1 MYPIIASLLLTATAT
16 PDAIGLHAV
25 QQSIDRGEVR
35 TGASLVQSFDV
46 QYRGTSGT
54 LSITAIETPCG
65 CLKPSASKSQLRP
78 GEKSIITVTVN
89 TLTQPEALHTWRVKV
104 RYRIMPDAGLP
115 QPPDV
120 QPDAELELK
129 LSATLLREITVT
141 PPMIA
146 LSTTGET
153 TQTLSVRDHRAKS
166 LTVLTAT
173 TTSPHLTATIVPTA
187 ATENGVRAIPISVHL
202 KDSYPTGQNDETVVL
217 TTDDPLYPELR
228 VPIRVLKRKAGGI
241 VPSPDSVEVRVSKSL
256 DESSTLLQLRAPNR
270 GAIRVAKID
279 CDHPA
284 IRTRFASDAAL
295 AVTVRVIVTREGA
308 QQQNGQATLHV
319 TFADPIGETLAIP
332 VSWILEK

>member
-1 MYPIIASLLLTATAT
+1 M
-16 PDAIGLHAV
+16 HAV

-35 TGASLVQSFDV
+35 TGATLTQSFDV
-46 QYRGTSGT
+46 QHRGATGT
-54 LSITAIETPCG
+54 LSITTIETPCG

-89 TLTQPEALHTWRVKV
+89 TLTQPAALHTWRVKV
-104 RYRIMPDAGLP
+104 RYRVTPDTSLP

-146 LSTTGET
+146 LSTTSEA
-153 TQTLSVRDHRAKS
+153 TQTVLVRDHRTKS

-173 TTSPHLTATIVPTA
+173 TTSPHLTATIVPA
-187 ATENGVRAIPISVHL
+187 SATEIGVRAIPIAIHL
-202 KDSYPTGQNDETVVL
+202 KDTYPTGQNDETVVL

-228 VPIRVLKRKAGGI
+228 VPIRVLKRKAGAI

-270 GAIRVAKID
+270 GAIRIAKID

-295 AVTVRVIVTREGA
+295 AVTVRVIASREA
-308 QQQNGQATLHV
+308 AHQQTGQATLYI
-319 TFADPIGETLAIP
+319 TFAEPIGETLAIP

>member
-1 MYPIIASLLLTATAT
+1 MLTATAT
-16 PDAIGLHAV
+16 PDAIGLHAA

-104 RYRIMPDAGLP
+104 RYRITLDAGLP

-173 TTSPHLTATIVPTA
+173 TTSPHLTATIAPGT
-187 ATENGVRAIPISVHL
+187 TENDVRAIPIAIHL
-202 KDSYPTGQNDETVVL
+202 KNTYPTGQNDETVVL

-228 VPIRVLKRKAGGI
+228 VPIRVLKRKAGAI

-270 GAIRVAKID
+270 GAIRIAKID

-284 IRTRFASDAAL
+284 IRTRFAPDASL

-308 QQQNGQATLHV
+308 HQQNGQATLHV
-319 TFADPIGETLAIP
+319 TFAEPIGETLAIP

>member
-1 MYPIIASLLLTATAT
+1 M
-16 PDAIGLHAV
+16 HAA

-35 TGASLVQSFDV
+35 TGSQLVQTFDV
-46 QYRGTSGT
+46 HYRGESGT

-65 CLKPSASKSQLRP
+65 CLKPSASKSLLRA

-89 TLTQPEALHTWRVKV
+89 TLTQPAALHTWRVKV
-104 RYRIMPDAGLP
+104 RYRVLPDAGLP

-146 LSTTGET
+146 LSTTVEA
-153 TQTLSVRDHRAKS
+153 TQTVVVTDHRAKS
-166 LTVLTAT
+166 LAVLTAT
-173 TTSPHLTATIVPTA
+173 TTSPHLTATIAPGTVG
-187 ATENGVRAIPISVHL
+187 NGVRAIPIAIHL
-202 KDSYPTGQNDETVVL
+202 KDTYPTGQNDETVVL

-228 VPIRVLKRKAGGI
+228 VPIRVLKRKAGAI
-241 VPSPDSVEVRVSKSL
+241 VPSPDSVEVRVPKSL
-256 DESSTLLQLRAPNR
+256 EESSTLLQLRAPNR
-270 GAIRVAKID
+270 GAIRVTKIE

-284 IRTRFASDAAL
+284 IRTRFAPDAAL
-295 AVTVRVIVTREGA
+295 AITVRVIASREGA
-308 QQQNGQATLHV
+308 QQQNGQATLYI
-319 TFADPIGETLAIP
+319 TFAEPAGETLAIT